1 MVTPSSQ
8 TRSCAVTVSAPSFPC
23 LQCVNICCVFV
34 GDISFE
40 VKTEADSND
49 ITQYPYHDMPSTGM
63 IVFHH
68 ECILCTMF
76 DVLPVTPPRY
86 IIRLYVCRK
95 KSLTSLSDRQQY
107 CVGQICS
114 TKHNT
119 RFRSLLAQK
128 LSVDTY
134 RHCRMS
140 VHYCCVLVFSIV
152 S

>member
-8 TRSCAVTVSAPSFPC
+8 TRSCDVTVSASSFPC

-49 ITQYPYHDMPSTGM
+49 ITQYPYDDMPSTGM

-76 DVLPVTPPRY
+76 DVLPVTTPRY
-86 IIRLYVCRK
+86 VTRLYVCRK
-95 KSLTSLSDRQQY
+95 KISGKFIRPTTVFCRTDLLYQTQHEI
-107 CVGQICS
+107 QI
-114 TKHNT
+114 T
-119 RFRSLLAQK
+119 AG
-128 LSVDTY
+128 
-134 RHCRMS
+134 
-140 VHYCCVLVFSIV
+140 
-152 S
+152 